1 MLFFKYIANDS
12 NKVKKASIVHYRYKE
27 NCYYV
32 ELSNILNFYDIRRY
46 ELLEVDKLV
55 LRPSRT

>member
-46 ELLEVDKLV
+46 ELLEVDKLE
-55 LRPSRT
+55 SFD